1 MDTLMF
7 KLFIIFGIV
16 SRWIKTALEDRK
28 VTLIE
33 AASLASEIC
42 AEIGI
47 DAEIEIP
54 TALPATLPEQEQI
67 NETFDAEPSTE
78 HQRPAPRT

>member
-16 SRWIKTALEDRK
+16 SRWVKTALEDRK

-33 AASLASEIC
+33 ACALASEIC

-54 TALPATLPEQEQI
+54 TALPAPLPEQEQI
-67 NETFDAEPSTE
+67 DETFDADAETE
-78 HQRPAPRT
+78 QKRPPPRT